1 MSEFISTI
9 VRQVETCLVER
20 ESDILEAWHENIEEA
35 NENEKKFPP
44 LKLSIASSVD
54 LEANAIET
62 SVSFTVKYTA
72 TVKDALPD
80 PDQGLL
86 PFASGLKP
94 GESVEITGGD
104 VGVKIEHGG
113 KVTPIGK
120 QNQIGRA
127 HV

>member
-1 MSEFISTI
+1 MSNQLKTISNARMSEFISTI

-62 SVSFTVKYTA
+62 SVSFTVKYTDR
-72 TVKDALPD
+72 K
-80 PDQGLL
+80 
-86 PFASGLKP
+86 
-94 GESVEITGGD
+94 SV
-104 VGVKIEHGG
+104 V
-113 KVTPIGK
+113 
-120 QNQIGRA
+120 
-127 HV
+127 